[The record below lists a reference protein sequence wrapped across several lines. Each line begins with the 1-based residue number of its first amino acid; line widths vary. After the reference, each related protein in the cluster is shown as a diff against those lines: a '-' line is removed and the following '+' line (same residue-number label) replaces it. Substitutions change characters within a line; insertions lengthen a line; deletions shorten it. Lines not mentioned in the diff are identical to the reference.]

1 MTKHGA
7 KEHRGGLNLPQLQS
21 YANVT
26 LSTNFSIINIM
37 THLRIGFIGSGR
49 MAHVHAEQLRHESDV
64 QIVAAADHGSGRSH
78 DFHTHWGATAFSD
91 YRQMLDTVEMDAV
104 YICTPTTTHA
114 EIGLDCVERG
124 LNLFIEKPLDLNLKL
139 AQQLVAESER
149 RGLVTCTCFQ
159 WRHSPAFRRA
169 QQLVGDEPVALIN
182 LRWYWTRPPIRWMWN
197 QEQAGG
203 QIVDQ
208 NIHLIDGSQAFA
220 GEIERVY
227 AAYNRRQVNFEPE
240 FNNWDGYA
248 LTFHYKSGAVGNCA
262 GTYGLFPEIQKG
274 PAIDICLRDRL
285 IRITDKELILYTPT
299 GVQSWANRE
308 PLHRGVNQAFV
319 AALRASDPTLIST
332 PLRLG
337 LRSTAITLAANHSA
351 QSGNAVDVDQFLQ
364 QCVNV

>member
-1 MTKHGA
+1 MTA
-7 KEHRGGLNLPQLQS
+7 
-21 YANVT
+21 
-26 LSTNFSIINIM
+26 
-37 THLRIGFIGSGR
+37 LRIGFIGSGR
-49 MAHVHAEQLRHESDV
+49 MAHVHAEQLCHEPDV

-78 DFHTHWGATAFSD
+78 DFNRHWGATAFSD
-91 YRQMLDTVEMDAV
+91 YRKMLDTVEMDAI

-114 EIGLDCVERG
+114 EIGLACMERK

-159 WRHSPAFRRA
+159 WRHSPGFLRA
-169 QQLVGDEPVALIN
+169 QEMVDGEPVALIN
-182 LRWYWTRPPIRWMWN
+182 LRWYWTRPPIRWMWDRT
-197 QEQAGG
+197 QAGG

-220 GEIERVY
+220 GEIVRVY
-227 AAYNRRQVNFEPE
+227 AAYNSLQVNFEPE
-240 FNNWDGYA
+240 FKNWDAYA
-248 LTFHYKSGAVGNCA
+248 LTLHYQSGAVGNCA
-262 GTYGLFPEIQKG
+262 GTYALFPEIQKG

-285 IRITDKELILYTPT
+285 IRVTDKDVTVFTPG

-308 PLHRGVNQAFV
+308 PLHRGVNRAFI
-319 AALRASDPTLIST
+319 AALRAGDPTLVST

-351 QSGNAVDVDQFLQ
+351 QTGSAVQVDEFLQ
-364 QCVNV
+364 QNVRSEP